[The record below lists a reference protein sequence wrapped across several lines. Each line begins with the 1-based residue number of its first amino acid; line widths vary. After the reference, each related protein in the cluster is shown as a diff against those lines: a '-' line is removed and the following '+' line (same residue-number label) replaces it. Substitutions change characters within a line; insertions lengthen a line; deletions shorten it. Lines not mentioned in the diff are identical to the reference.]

1 VSGLTTL
8 PVSVTPTYGDAISC
22 TVTNTPKAATLSIT
36 KALGGVGRIA
46 SNDQFVLSVS
56 GAGAP
61 GAVTTTGSGTSTGSV
76 VLSFAPTVGSAYTM
90 SEAMASGSSS
100 TLGQYTAAVTC
111 TNTGPTDVSGI
122 TAMPVN
128 VTPRH
133 GDAIGCTVTNT
144 PKTPTL
150 TFQKALGGTGRAAN
164 SDQFSLSATG
174 TGAPASVTTTGS
186 GTTVS
191 SAAMT
196 FVPAAG
202 SDYTLDEGMAAGS
215 ASPLSRYKPSVS
227 CTNSG
232 GPTDVSGL
240 ASLPI
245 KVKPTYGDAISCTV
259 TNTPGTAT
267 GVDGV
272 VFRDT
277 GSGGGVANDGLRN
290 GSEAAVAGVTV
301 RLTDCASTVYGTAS
315 TDSAGAFSFADPGI
329 ATSGS
334 LCVEE
339 TNAAA
344 SVSTGASV
352 AGTALSSGTA
362 TSVGGTSYTYT
373 RAGSPDRIAFAW
385 NGTGH
390 SGLAF
395 GDVPDNT
402 FIGNGARKT
411 APGTSTTYAHT
422 FTAGTAG
429 TVLFD
434 IAGTTATPSIGGW
447 SEKIYDDSG
456 CTGKLQ
462 TSATLLYPPTGSGTA
477 VVAGQNVCIVV
488 QESAPAAAQTGNKNE
503 AQVRAGFAY
512 ANAGPSLSASYSVL
526 DTTEVDSSALGLT
539 KEVRN
544 LTTGGPWGTSN
555 QAKSGEVLEYRV
567 TYTNNSLATMS
578 AFAVNDATPQYTT
591 FQSAV
596 AGTTPAALGNCKKA
610 TPQNVAPAAQVAC
623 STVQATGGSGSVR
636 WIFDGVLA
644 PSATGDVRMTVVVD

>member
-1 VSGLTTL
+1 
-8 PVSVTPTYGDAISC
+8 
-22 TVTNTPKAATLSIT
+22 
-36 KALGGVGRIA
+36 
-46 SNDQFVLSVS
+46 
-56 GAGAP
+56 
-61 GAVTTTGSGTSTGSV
+61 
-76 VLSFAPTVGSAYTM
+76 M
-90 SEAMASGSSS
+90 
-100 TLGQYTAAVTC
+100 
-111 TNTGPTDVSGI
+111 
-122 TAMPVN
+122 
-128 VTPRH
+128 
-133 GDAIGCTVTNT
+133 
-144 PKTPTL
+144 
-150 TFQKALGGTGRAAN
+150 
-164 SDQFSLSATG
+164 
-174 TGAPASVTTTGS
+174 
-186 GTTVS
+186 
-191 SAAMT
+191 
-196 FVPAAG
+196 
-202 SDYTLDEGMAAGS
+202 
-215 ASPLSRYKPSVS
+215 
-227 CTNSG
+227 
-232 GPTDVSGL
+232 
-240 ASLPI
+240 
-245 KVKPTYGDAISCTV
+245 
-259 TNTPGTAT
+259 
-267 GVDGV
+267 
-272 VFRDT
+272 
-277 GSGGGVANDGLRN
+277 
-290 GSEAAVAGVTV
+290 
-301 RLTDCASTVYGTAS
+301 
-315 TDSAGAFSFADPGI
+315 
-329 ATSGS
+329 
-334 LCVEE
+334 
-339 TNAAA
+339 
-344 SVSTGASV
+344 
-352 AGTALSSGTA
+352 
-362 TSVGGTSYTYT
+362 
-373 RAGSPDRIAFAW
+373 
-385 NGTGH
+385 
-390 SGLAF
+390 AF